1 MKEKITA
8 FVLAMIIALGL
19 SACDGTKTGTATN
32 DNDVMGDE
40 HSNVQQQV
48 PGNTDTNNTDT
59 NNTDTNDTNTNGTG
73 TDTDAKNRSSTYAGG
88 SYRNNSGSTYG
99 NSGSTYRG
107 NGGTYGNSGSTYRS
121 NGGVSNYSTTN
132 PANGYRQTTTWWKML
147 QNGRVHDSDGFLM
160 DGENAHWE

>member
-8 FVLAMIIALGL
+8 LILALMIALGL
-19 SACDGTKTGTATN
+19 SACDGTKTGTAN

-40 HSNVQQQV
+40 HSNVQQQA
-48 PGNTDTNNTDT
+48 PGGADTNGSTDTNTDSK
-59 NNTDTNDTNTNGTG
+59 NQTG
-73 TDTDAKNRSSTYAGG
+73 TYAGG
-88 SYRNNSGSTYG
+88 AYRSKSGSTYG
-99 NSGSTYRG
+99 SNGGSTYGSGST
-107 NGGTYGNSGSTYRS
+107 NRS
-121 NGGVSNYSTTN
+121 GGVSDYSTTN